1 MRKFLLVFLFA
12 VSIAAHAQE
21 ENLDSLLNL
30 SAFSEESELQKKLN
44 QATRVASGKALTT
57 RETPGILSVITSD
70 DIMKTGARDIT
81 DVLRLV
87 PGFEIMQDLQ
97 FVTGVGFRGSWANEG
112 KVLFLMDGHQ
122 INELLYQTVPL
133 LNNFQVDAIEKIEII
148 RGPGSAIYGGSAE
161 YAVINITT
169 KQAASLNGV
178 GAYGTG
184 GFHKSATGRM
194 NGGIMVAQK
203 TEKFSWDL
211 GAHRSTGIVS
221 DYQSYTDLIGNVPNP
236 VNLAQVTEANATHI
250 NLGLK
255 AGGFSW
261 RGMFVGYETND
272 PVFFTTNNNY
282 STDLKYDWKASDKL
296 TITPHVSYYNQV
308 PWRYGDY
315 ATGELIYESRA
326 TRVQAD
332 VVLNQT
338 FNRKTSL
345 TYGGLFFKDKATSD
359 FDPENFED
367 GTLEMNNYA
376 LFAQGLYKHRLFNLT
391 AGFRYERNSRAGG
404 AFVPRLAFTKKI
416 ENFHFKAL
424 YSQAFRTPSIENINA
439 ASSNPDPTADNLV
452 PERSQ
457 VTELE
462 LGYQFTPD
470 MLLSL
475 NAYDIGT
482 KKVIIYHY
490 QYDDLSGEEVEWYEN
505 FKKTGS
511 RGMEAMYSIS
521 QKKWSAKLTY
531 SFTLAKNTDSSTYY
545 VPQTK
550 SQYLGF
556 SKHIFTL
563 NASFDLTGKLSL
575 TPTIIASGKRYAY
588 TAIDTNDEPIS
599 NKLPAYTLINC
610 FLNYSN
616 LVRGLNVGAGV
627 YDLFNA
633 RPNIPQPYNGGTVAI
648 PGKSREFIIKLSYQF
663 NFK

>member
-1 MRKFLLVFLFA
+1 MRKSLLLFLVAISFA
-12 VSIAAHAQE
+12 AYAQE
-21 ENLDSLLNL
+21 TNELDSLLNL
-30 SAFSEESELQKKLN
+30 NAFSEESELQKQLN
-44 QATRVASGKALTT
+44 QSTNVASGKALTT
-57 RETPGILSVITSD
+57 RETPSILSVITSD
-70 DIMKTGARDIT
+70 EILKSGARDIT
-81 DVLRLV
+81 DVLRMV

-112 KVLFLMDGHQ
+112 KVLFLIDGHQ

-161 YAVINITT
+161 YAVINIIT
-169 KQAASLNGV
+169 KQAASLNGIAV
-178 GAYGTG
+178 YGAG

-194 NGGIMVAQK
+194 NGGVMVAQK

-221 DYQSYTDLIGNVPNP
+221 DYKSYTDLIGNVPDP
-236 VNLAQVTEANATHI
+236 VNLAEETEADATNI

-282 STDLKYDWKASDKL
+282 STDLKYDWKASGKL
-296 TITPHVSYYNQV
+296 TITPHISYYNQV

-315 ATGELIYESRA
+315 STRELVYESQA
-326 TRVQAD
+326 TRLQAD
-332 VVLNQT
+332 VILNQT
-338 FNRKTSL
+338 IGRKTNL

-359 FDPENFED
+359 FDPENFE
-367 GTLEMNNYA
+367 GGKLEMNNYA
-376 LFAQGLYKHRLFNLT
+376 LFAQGLYKHRLFNFT
-391 AGFRYERNSRAGG
+391 AGFRYEHNSRAGD

-424 YSQAFRTPSIENINA
+424 YSQAFRTPSIENINSA
-439 ASSNPDPTADNLV
+439 TDDMV
-452 PERSQ
+452 PEKSQ
-457 VTELE
+457 VVELE

-475 NAYDIGT
+475 NAFDIGT
-482 KKVIIYHY
+482 KDVIVYG
-490 QYDDLSGEEVEWYEN
+490 YDAVNDIESYSN

-511 RGMEAMYSIS
+511 RGLEAIYSIH
-521 QKKWSAKLTY
+521 QKKWSAKLSY
-531 SFTLAKNTDSSTYY
+531 SMATAKKTDPSTYY
-545 VPQTK
+545 VPQTN

-556 SKHIFTL
+556 SKNIFTL
-563 NASFDLTGKLSL
+563 NASFDLTKKLSL
-575 TPTIIASGKRYAY
+575 NSTIIASGKRYAY
-588 TAIDTNDEPIS
+588 TELGMNDEPVS
-599 NKLPAYTLINC
+599 NELPAYTLVNC

-616 LVRGLNVGAGV
+616 LIKGLNAGIGV
-627 YDLFNA
+627 YDLFNE
-633 RPNIPQPYNGGTVAI
+633 RPGIAQPYNGDFLPI
-648 PGKSREFIIKLSYQF
+648 PGRSREFVVKLWYQL
-663 NFK
+663 NFKGN